1 MYWATR
7 PTESCGRFGWRDSGS
22 SGYGVILSIS
32 TFLSQIIS
40 DSRKAWGRLTS
51 CIIVSCLSS
60 LTPQPFVFRIVLR
73 CRRCVYGRVGHFLL
87 LHKVA
92 VGTHF
97 WLMSWF
103 WGDALLIWMVF
114 SRS

>member
-1 MYWATR
+1 MYWAAK
-7 PTESCGRFGWRDSGS
+7 PVKSCGRFGWRDSGS

-60 LTPQPFVFRIVLR
+60 LTPQPSAFRTVLW
-73 CRRCVYGRVGHFLL
+73 RRGGLDEWVGGFLL
-87 LHKVA
+87 LHNFA
-92 VGTHF
+92 VGAHF
-97 WLMSWF
+97 WIMSWF
-103 WGDALLIWMVF
+103 WGDAVLI
-114 SRS
+114 